1 MKKLIAILLLCTL
14 FVTAFGV
21 TASAAYVTDGNG
33 FYLAGDANE
42 DGEVNVCDLVKAK
55 IGAGNS
61 VAADLDGNGTVGAYD
76 FALIRAIILG
86 IDNSLWTE

>member
-1 MKKLIAILLLCTL
+1 MKKLIATLLLCTL
-14 FVTAFGV
+14 LVTSFGL
-21 TASAAYVTDGNG
+21 TASAAFVIDSNS
-33 FYLAGDANE
+33 FCLAGDANE
-42 DGEVNVCDLVKAK
+42 DGTVNVCDLVKAN